1 MAIFNDTREL
11 STQKRHVGMKRM
23 TGFRK
28 QVAAL
33 AGYKDDGTKNWWG
46 KIGGTKYLLGKGVVG
61 ESIQRGVGQWA
72 SKGSDAN
79 QVFKETN
86 DEFFQSKL
94 AEVNMNLEGAKLAAK
109 VVGGVPGGGDVAGGN
124 VGTGD
129 LGTGD
134 VSTMSDGAEV
144 SSGIGTEGMSGSESS
159 ISTENLNNYLGKKG
173 KDLIEDQINK
183 TSEKLSG
190 NKTDKELVKDLTEEE
205 EEDGVTDV
213 DEEALKKK
221 NKFTKA
227 NEKFKNVTDKIP
239 VAGKFLSTM
248 SQYRTSYLN
257 LENEAD
263 RISSNLKRKT
273 AKENE
278 FNYL

>member
-11 STQKRHVGMKRM
+11 STQKRHVGMNRM

-46 KIGGTKYLLGKGVVG
+46 KIGGTKYLGTGIVG

-109 VVGGVPGGGDVAGGN
+109 IAGGVPEGGDVAGGN

-129 LGTGD
+129 
-134 VSTMSDGAEV
+134 VSTMSDGAEGG
-144 SSGIGTEGMSGSESS
+144 SGIGTEGMSGSESS

-173 KDLIEDQINK
+173 RDLIEDQINK

-221 NKFTKA
+221 NKFTKS
-227 NEKFKNVTDKIP
+227 NEKFKKFTDKIP
-239 VAGKFLSTM
+239 AAGKFLSTM